1 MIEDWG
7 WKVEDRPSSVLTV
20 AARVSAL
27 RRRRVMMNAADSK
40 TLEQNLRGRSFG
52 GGRRP
57 ETRSVMKLP
66 GGMDLQQMMKQAQ
79 KMQEQM
85 MKEMESL
92 RIDATAGG
100 GIVKV
105 EMNGLKEVLSV
116 KIEPEAASDIE
127 MLQDLI
133 MAAINECGRK
143 VDESASNRLG
153 GALGGLNIP
162 GLM

>member
-1 MIEDWG
+1 
-7 WKVEDRPSSVLTV
+7 
-20 AARVSAL
+20 
-27 RRRRVMMNAADSK
+27 
-40 TLEQNLRGRSFG
+40 
-52 GGRRP
+52 
-57 ETRSVMKLP
+57 MKLP

-85 MKEMESL
+85 MMEMEAL
-92 RIDATAGG
+92 RVDATARG

-105 EMNGLKEVLSV
+105 EMNGHKEVISI

-133 MAAINECGRK
+133 TAAINECGRK
-143 VDESASNRLG
+143 VDEAASNRLG

-162 GLM
+162 GLT